1 MFSNP
6 NDIIRQ
12 CGVSAG
18 SVVGDFGVGEGAY
31 ARVLSAHVGP
41 GGAVYAF
48 DVQKD
53 LVSRLSREV
62 EGVKDNVIHPL
73 WVDLEMSRGTTLA
86 DGVLDLALSANVL
99 FQVDDKDAFMRE
111 IARVLRPG
119 GRLLVVDWKE
129 SFGNTGPHKDHV
141 VSEARVKE
149 LAHDNGLSFDTTI
162 EAGDHHYGLVFRKQT
177 TDNK

>member
-6 NDIIRQ
+6 TDIIRQ

-41 GGAVYAF
+41 GGVVYAF

-53 LVSRLSREV
+53 LISRLSREV
-62 EGVKDNVIHPL
+62 EGVKDNVIHPV
-73 WVDLEMSRGTTLA
+73 WVDLEMPRGTTLS

-99 FQVDDKDAFMRE
+99 FQVDDKDAFVRE

-119 GRLLVVDWKE
+119 GYAVHAS
-129 SFGNTGPHKDHV
+129 SFGSATPFWTP
-141 VSEARVKE
+141 EAVLRRGFRRR
-149 LAHDNGLSFDTTI
+149 GLTEVES
-162 EAGDHHYGLVFRKQT
+162 
-177 TDNK
+177 